1 MGEHAQPAL
10 HDRRNG
16 PVELLARYASVTM
29 APHVS
34 SGGMASD
41 RLAPDTVV
49 AHPYLCVRSGVGL
62 SSTSAQSRG
71 SPSTGKSVASA
82 KHASV
87 EGAAHAVCAPTAS
100 RGKWAKCA
108 RTRSA
113 IRAWP
118 RAFGWMRS
126 AAYRCARRGR
136 FKSVA
141 FVCAAATREA
151 LLCIAPCQ
159 STIAVEVAFVRQ
171 RTLRMSASRAS
182 PEPLPNMLAPRSKTT
197 ASYA

>member
-10 HDRRNG
+10 HERRND
-16 PVELLARYASVTM
+16 PVTLLARYASVTM

-41 RLAPDTVV
+41 RLAPDTIV

-62 SSTSAQSRG
+62 SSTSVQSRG
-71 SPSTGKSVASA
+71 SPSTGKSVPSA
-82 KHASV
+82 KHASAA
-87 EGAAHAVCAPTAS
+87 GAAHVVGAPTAS
-100 RGKWAKCA
+100 RGKWAKWV

-113 IRAWP
+113 MRAWP
-118 RAFGWMRS
+118 RAFGWMWS
-126 AAYRCARRGR
+126 AAYKCAWRGR
-136 FKSVA
+136 SRSVA
-141 FVCAAATREA
+141 FVRAAATREA

-171 RTLRMSASRAS
+171 RTRWMSASRAS
-182 PEPLPNMLAPRSKTT
+182 PDPLPNMLAPKSKTT